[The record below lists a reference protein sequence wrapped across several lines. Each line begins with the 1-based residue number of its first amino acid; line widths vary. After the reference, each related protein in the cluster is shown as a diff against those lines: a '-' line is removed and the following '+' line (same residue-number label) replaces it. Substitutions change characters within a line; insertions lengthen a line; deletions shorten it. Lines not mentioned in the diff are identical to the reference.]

1 MPARRGMVATV
12 ALACD
17 GKEGEGV
24 ALRGQEE
31 EEEEEGAGGQEG
43 RWKDAEGSERA
54 GRRGDG
60 RMREREGSDP
70 GGSEKGGLEDGGSG
84 EEMARGEA
92 TVASHMMARRRWE
105 E

>member
-1 MPARRGMVATV
+1 MPARRGMKVTV

-31 EEEEEGAGGQEG
+31 EEEEEGAGGREG
-43 RWKDAEGSERA
+43 RWEDAEGSERV

-60 RMREREGSDP
+60 RMREGEGGAIQEEAVRRE
-70 GGSEKGGLEDGGSG
+70 
-84 EEMARGEA
+84 
-92 TVASHMMARRRWE
+92 ARRWREW
-105 E
+105 